1 MPPEFTPATQAKL
14 DHAAALCARRG
25 SKLTELRRIVLG
37 LILDAAAPAGAYHL
51 LEQLRLHRGA
61 SAPPTV
67 YRALEFLLQ
76 QGFVHRIERL
86 SAFVGCIDAGSHADG
101 AHDHHHAAQF
111 LICRSCGQATEI
123 EDAALAHAL
132 LHAAEAVGFKV
143 SGATIEAE
151 GICAKCRVA
160 A

>member
-67 YRALEFLLQ
+67 YRALEFLLE
-76 QGFVHRIERL
+76 QGFIHRIERL
-86 SAFVGCIDAGSHADG
+86 SAFVGCIDAHEHAEG
-101 AHDHHHAAQF
+101 HHHAAQF

-132 LHAAEAVGFKV
+132 LHAAAAVGFKV

-151 GICAKCRVA
+151 GICAGCRA
-160 A
+160 QAPA